1 MKIRKMRP
9 IRYMVLAGLLVP
21 TFAAAQ
27 SSGSGGGVG
36 AACAEIPM
44 TYSADTA
51 DFCYSVA
58 QAVESLQPQ
67 VGIAV
72 AGGNV
77 TAGSAT
83 RGGIR
88 LLPIPGLTLSAK
100 LNVAAARIPDITDP
114 ASGAGRTTRER
125 SVPVPVVQGVA
136 AFGLFSGFSASPTLG
151 GIGGLDLLGSVSWLP
166 LNSSRD
172 FGKNSA
178 AAAFGVGGRVTLLK
192 ESFVT
197 PGVSLSVMYHD
208 LGRVSYGNVCDPPGA
223 TAGFQN
229 DEFRFESGACAGGG
243 DPGEF
248 NFDLQ
253 DWSTR
258 AQVGKRFGPFGVAAG
273 LGYDRWSSEI
283 DYGFRGSCIGVPN
296 CFVRVSDVQLDSDR
310 LSTFA
315 DASFGGVLGAVVG
328 EIGWMQGSAPIGGYQ
343 AALNDFDPKS
353 GTFFGSVGVK
363 LSF

>member
-1 MKIRKMRP
+1 MMRSL
-9 IRYMVLAGLLVP
+9 RCMLLAGLLVP

-27 SSGSGGGVG
+27 SAGSDGGTG
-36 AACAEIPM
+36 APCAAIPM
-44 TYSADTA
+44 MYSADTA

-77 TAGSAT
+77 TPGTAS

-100 LNVAAARIPDITDP
+100 LNVAGASIPDIASA

-125 SVPVPVVQGVA
+125 SVPIPVVQGVA
-136 AFGLFSGFSASPTLG
+136 ALGLFSGFSASPTLG
-151 GIGGLDLLGSVSWLP
+151 GIGALDLLGSVSWLP
-166 LNSSRD
+166 LSSSRD
-172 FGKNSA
+172 FGENSA
-178 AAAFGVGGRVTLLK
+178 AAAFGVGGRVTLVK

-208 LGRVSYGNVCDPPGA
+208 LGRVSYGNVCDAPGA
-223 TAGFQN
+223 TVGFQSIDN
-229 DEFRFESGACAGGG
+229 RFQSGVCAGGG
-243 DPGEF
+243 DPGEIA
-248 NFDLQ
+248 FDLQ

-283 DYGFRGSCIGVPN
+283 DYGFRGSCIGEPN
-296 CFVRVSDVQLDSDR
+296 CFIRVNDVELDSDR
-310 LSTFA
+310 FSTFA
-315 DASFGGVLGAVVG
+315 NGSFGGVLGAVIG
-328 EIGWMQGSAPIGGYQ
+328 EIGWMQGAAPISGYQ
-343 AALNDFDPKS
+343 SALNDFDPES
-353 GTFFGSVGVK
+353 GTFFGSVGIK